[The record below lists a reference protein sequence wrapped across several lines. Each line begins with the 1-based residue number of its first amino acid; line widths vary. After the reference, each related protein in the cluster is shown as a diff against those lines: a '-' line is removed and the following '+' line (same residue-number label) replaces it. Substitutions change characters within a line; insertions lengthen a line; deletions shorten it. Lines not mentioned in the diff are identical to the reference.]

1 MARLSARPIVDFQ
14 NINSFQYSSEWDVRA
29 GDQTTLYFQIV
40 NLDSC
45 PMDCPQRY
53 ILGLGASNMP
63 VQVRVTFP
71 SIDCNTQFTLIAQQD
86 PNDGSVFSVVVPYTN
101 QPQTGNVQFV
111 VYQGNNI
118 NNFNVLQMIVV
129 EYSNDGG
136 DGNLPDNTF
145 FF

>member
-1 MARLSARPIVDFQ
+1 MARLSARPIIDFQ
-14 NINSFQYSSEWDVRA
+14 NINSFQYANQWIIRA
-29 GDQTTLYFQIV
+29 GDQTQLYFQIV

-45 PMDCPQRY
+45 PEDCPQRY
-53 ILGLGASNMP
+53 ILGLGASNQP

-71 SIDCNTQFTLIAQQD
+71 SIDCNTTFTLIAQQD
-86 PNDGSVFSVVVPYTN
+86 PNDGSVFSVVVPYTS
-101 QPQTGNVQFV
+101 QPQTGNVQFT

-118 NNFNVLQMIVV
+118 NNFSVLQMMNV
-129 EYSNDGG
+129 EWSSDGS

>member
-1 MARLSARPIVDFQ
+1 MPRLSAKPITNFQ
-14 NINSFQYSSEWDVRA
+14 NINSFDYSSQWIVRA

-45 PMDCPQRY
+45 PSECPLRY
-53 ILGLGASNMP
+53 ILGIGTTNQP

-71 SIDCNTQFTLIAQQD
+71 SIDCNTAFTLVAQQD
-86 PNDGSVFSVVVPYTN
+86 PDDGSIFSVVVPYTS
-101 QPQTGNVQFV
+101 QPGTGNVQFT

-118 NNFNVLQMIVV
+118 NNFSVLQMMNV
-129 EYSNDGG
+129 EYSSDGS
-136 DGNLPDNTF
+136 DGSLPDNTF

>member
-1 MARLSARPIVDFQ
+1 MARLSAKPIINFQ
-14 NINSFQYSSEWDVRA
+14 NINSFDYANQWVVRA
-29 GDQTTLYFQIV
+29 GDQTTLYFQLV

-45 PMDCPQRY
+45 PSDCPQRY
-53 ILGLGASNMP
+53 ILGLGAGNSP

-71 SIDCNTQFTLIAQQD
+71 SIDCSSAFTLIASQD
-86 PNDGSVFSVVVPYTN
+86 PNDGSVFSVVIPYTST
-101 QPQTGNVQFV
+101 PQTGNVQFV

-118 NNFNVLQMIVV
+118 SNFNVLQMMVV
-129 EYSNDGG
+129 QYSNDGS

>member
-1 MARLSARPIVDFQ
+1 MARLSAKPIVNFQ
-14 NINSFQYSSEWDVRA
+14 NINSFDYANQWIVRA

-45 PMDCPQRY
+45 PSECPQRY
-53 ILGLGASNMP
+53 ILGLGAQP

-86 PNDGSVFSVVVPYTN
+86 PNDGSVFSVVVPYTS
-101 QPQTGNVQFV
+101 QPGTGNVQFV

-118 NNFNVLQMIVV
+118 SNFEVLQMMVV
-129 EYSNDGG
+129 EYSNSGS
-136 DGNLPDNTF
+136 DGNISDNTF

>member
-1 MARLSARPIVDFQ
+1 MARLSAKPIVDFQ
-14 NINSFQYSSEWDVRA
+14 NINSFQYANQWIVRA

-45 PMDCPQRY
+45 PENCPLRY
-53 ILGLGASNMP
+53 ILGLGASNQP

-71 SIDCNTQFTLIAQQD
+71 SIDCSNAFTLIASQD
-86 PNDGSVFSVVVPYTN
+86 PNDGSVFSVVVPYTST
-101 QPQTGNVQFV
+101 PATGNVQFI
-111 VYQGNNI
+111 VYQGNNVS
-118 NNFNVLQMIVV
+118 NFNVLQMMVV
-129 EYSNDGG
+129 QYSNDGS

>member
-1 MARLSARPIVDFQ
+1 MARLSAKPITNFQ
-14 NINSFQYSSEWDVRA
+14 NINSFDYANQWMIRA

-40 NLDSC
+40 NLDTC
-45 PMDCPQRY
+45 PSDCPLRY
-53 ILGLGASNMP
+53 ILGIGTANQP

-71 SIDCNTQFTLIAQQD
+71 SIDCNSAFTLIAMQD
-86 PNDGSVFSVVVPYTN
+86 PNDGSVFSVVVPYTS
-101 QPQTGNVQFV
+101 QPATGNVQFV

-118 NNFNVLQMIVV
+118 SNFSVLQMMNV
-129 EYSNDGG
+129 EYSSDGS